1 MEIENFSLDSEIN
14 NLSKN
19 SNETIEE
26 LQRLQDFITY
36 YISAQNQL
44 TSTLKQKILIP
55 EDHQSRLHE
64 SILLTNLTGVYD
76 SFQTLLINIDELSKK
91 RIFLNL

>member
-44 TSTLKQKILIP
+44 TSTLK
-55 EDHQSRLHE
+55 
-64 SILLTNLTGVYD
+64 
-76 SFQTLLINIDELSKK
+76 
-91 RIFLNL
+91 